1 MKLTHFA
8 LKRPVTVAM
17 IFLSFVVI
25 GGISSRK
32 LPLEL
37 MPNTELPFVYIYIP
51 YFRSTPEQVEKQV
64 TKPVEE
70 VIALVGG
77 IKNIE
82 SSSSESGTEIFVEF
96 KWGVNSTMKAIEIRE
111 KLENIKQNLP
121 RDIGKIFLGKW
132 SMADIPILELSIS
145 SETNIDHMYHAF
157 NKILKQRLKRIDGV
171 SKVDLYGVN
180 KKKARINLRADRIK
194 AHKINL
200 ALLTGVLDKVN
211 FSMSAGS
218 IKDGQRQFLLRPIGK
233 LTDLEELKDV
243 IIGDYN
249 LCLKDVA
256 TLTYEVA
263 KVERKR
269 RLNGQNA
276 IAVDIYKESGANIV
290 EVTHRVQDEL
300 KRIKKLPAMKGIE
313 FLPIYNSADAIES
326 SLNELLKSG
335 IIGLLLAIAVL
346 FIFLRQI
353 VPTLIVAASIPLSM
367 FFTLACMY
375 FLGYSLNILTMLGLL
390 LAVGMI
396 VDNSVVIVENIQR
409 HLSGETDRVPAIEL
423 ASDQVSLAIAAG
435 TLTTIIVFLP
445 NMVGKSSEI
454 TYYLKH
460 IGMTF
465 SIALCSSLLT
475 AQTVIPMLTRVIR
488 LGNAGKEVPWIESLS
503 FHYRRL
509 LLWTL
514 NHTKTTV
521 ALSILLLVSLAIPA
535 NVVKSDLMSDGENRI
550 LQLQYNISN
559 PYPLKKIEH
568 SVSRIEQYLL
578 AHRDEFEIK
587 SVYSDFSR
595 LHAVTTMQLK
605 KGSDAQK
612 SQKQIQVLIKNNLP
626 DLVVGK
632 PGFSERKAG
641 GNDKKLHIVL
651 KGPAYQQLADAS
663 QRIISKLKSIEGLG
677 DITTDRKAD
686 ENNLLIT
693 LDKEKIRKFKL
704 IPEAIAEH
712 VSLAM
717 RGYNIKSITTS
728 EEEVEVEVM
737 FAEKDR
743 QGFGNLQNLTFEN
756 EEGVQFT
763 LESLAKFKEEKGP
776 TSIYRKN
783 RRISLLLYINRGLM
797 TMDDIEK
804 TVSEKMAEMN
814 LPPGISWEFGDSM
827 KKEDETES
835 ILLFNVALAIVLIFL
850 VMASLFE
857 SVMFPWAIWLSISYS
872 IVGVFWFF
880 LVTGTIFTFMA
891 WIGVLVLTGVV
902 VNNGIVL
909 IDSINQ
915 LRDEGI
921 EKRGALVQAGGD
933 RMRPILMTA
942 ATTILGLIPLCIS
955 TSLVGG
961 DGPPYYPMARAVVG
975 GLLLS
980 TFVTLIILP
989 TIYNL
994 IDNLSEWSRS
1004 KITALF
1010 ASMVRLRTHEY
1021 AKSKSQT

>member
-8 LKRPVTVAM
+8 LKRPVTIAM
-17 IFLSFVVI
+17 IFLSFAVV
-25 GGISSRK
+25 GGLSSQK

-70 VIALVGG
+70 IIALVGG

-82 SSSSESGTEIFVEF
+82 SSSSESGAEIFVEF

-111 KLENIKQNLP
+111 KLENIKQDLP
-121 RDIGKIFLGKW
+121 RDTGRIFLGKW

-145 SETNIDHMYHAF
+145 SKTNVNHMYHAF

-180 KKKARINLRADRIK
+180 KKKARINLQANKIK
-194 AHKINL
+194 AYKINL
-200 ALLTGVLDKVN
+200 ALLADMLDKVN
-211 FSMSAGS
+211 FSMSAGT

-233 LTDLEELKDV
+233 LTNLEELNES

-249 LCLKDVA
+249 LRLKDVA

-263 KVERKR
+263 KVEQKR
-269 RLNGQNA
+269 RLNGKDA

-290 EVTHRVQDEL
+290 EVTQKVQKEL
-300 KRIKKLPAMKGIE
+300 KRIKHLPAMEGIE
-313 FLPIYNSADAIES
+313 FLPIYNSADAIKS

-335 IIGLLLAIAVL
+335 IIGLLLAIVVL
-346 FIFLRQI
+346 FLFLRQI
-353 VPTLIVAASIPLSM
+353 VPTLIVAASIPLSL

-409 HLSGETDRVPAIEL
+409 HLSSETDRVSAIEL

-475 AQTVIPMLTRVIR
+475 AQTVIPMLTMVIR
-488 LGNAGKEVPWIESLS
+488 LGKAGKQVPWIESLA
-503 FHYRRL
+503 FRYRRAL
-509 LLWTL
+509 SWMLD
-514 NHTKTTV
+514 HPKTTV
-521 ALSILLLVSLAIPA
+521 LLSILLLASMVIPA
-535 NVVKSDLMSDGENRI
+535 KIVKTDLMSDGENRI

-559 PYPLKKIEH
+559 PYPLKKVEH

-578 AHRDEFEIK
+578 THQDEFEIN
-587 SVYSDFSR
+587 SVYSDYSR
-595 LHAVTTMQLK
+595 LHAVTTLQLK
-605 KGSDAQK
+605 KGPDANK
-612 SQKQIQVLIKNNLP
+612 SQKQIQLLIKKGLP
-626 DLVVGK
+626 DVVVGK

-651 KGPAYQQLADAS
+651 KGPAYQQLADVS
-663 QRIISKLKSIEGLG
+663 RKVIRKLKSIEGLG
-677 DITTDRKAD
+677 DLTTDRKAD

-737 FAEKDR
+737 FDEKDR
-743 QGFGNLQNLTFEN
+743 QGFGNLQNLRFEN

-763 LESLAKFKEEKGP
+763 LDSLASLKEGKGP

-797 TMDDIEK
+797 TMDDIKE
-804 TVSEKMAEMN
+804 TVSKKMVEMD
-814 LPPGISWEFGDSM
+814 LPSGISWEFGDSM

-835 ILLFNVALAIVLIFL
+835 ILIFNVALAIVLIFL

-857 SVMFPWAIWLSISYS
+857 SVLFPWAIWLSISYS

-880 LVTGTIFTFMA
+880 LVTKTIFTFMA

-915 LRDEGI
+915 LRDKGL
-921 EKRGALVQAGGD
+921 EKREALIQAGGD

-961 DGPPYYPMARAVVG
+961 DGPPYYPMARAIVG

-994 IDNLSEWSRS
+994 IDNFSEWLRKKVSTS
-1004 KITALF
+1004 LVSGI
-1010 ASMVRLRTHEY
+1010 RLRSH
-1021 AKSKSQT
+1021 